1 MMAVLLTL
9 DALPGEDVGELA
21 ATLSEAR
28 LPHADLAG
36 PDKRFFCASVEDTI
50 VGYVGLEIY
59 GIDALLRSA
68 VVFIPARHKGYGRLM
83 VQRLLD
89 IADQLGVKR
98 VWLLTETAAGF
109 FAKEGFVVVDRALA
123 PASIA
128 ASEEFATVCPASAT
142 LMLREL

>member
-1 MMAVLLTL
+1 MAVLLTL
-9 DALPGEDVGELA
+9 DALPGEDVGDLA

-28 LPHADLAG
+28 LPYADLAG
-36 PDKRFFCASVEDTI
+36 ADKRFFCASVEDTI

-68 VVFIPARHKGYGRLM
+68 VVFIHARHKGYGRLM
-83 VQRLLD
+83 VQQLLD

-98 VWLLTETAAGF
+98 VWLLTEVAAGF
-109 FAKEGFVVVDRALA
+109 FAKEGFVVVDRGLA

-128 ASEEFATVCPASAT
+128 ASEEFATICPASAT
-142 LMLREL
+142 FMLREL